1 MPLNDELKALGELHE
16 RGVLTDDEFAS
27 AKAKVL
33 SATAAP
39 SARANAPAA
48 DALNRFRRS
57 RNDRWLGGVCGG
69 IAEVTDVPA
78 WMWRLAFAA
87 LLVCAGTG
95 LMLYLLLWIF
105 VPEKEIPAQTTNYV
119 NT

>member
-1 MPLNDELKALGELHE
+1 MSLNDELKALGELHE
-16 RGVLTDDEFAS
+16 RGVLTDEEFAH

-33 SATAAP
+33 SAAP
-39 SARANAPAA
+39 STRAETPAA

-105 VPEKEIPAQTTNYV
+105 VPEKELPAQRTDYV